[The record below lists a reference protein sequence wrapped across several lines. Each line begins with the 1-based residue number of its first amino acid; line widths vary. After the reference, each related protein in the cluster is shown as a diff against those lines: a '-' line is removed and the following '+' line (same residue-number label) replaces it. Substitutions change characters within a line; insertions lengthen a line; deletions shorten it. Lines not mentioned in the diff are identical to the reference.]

1 MTITKANQSQ
11 FHWGYEMRCKHILS
25 LHTSWSAL
33 IGLLTGS
40 AALAAASLAQVQSAA
55 AAATET
61 VLYQFKG
68 GNDGANPHAG
78 LISDSTG
85 ALYGTT
91 WHGGGTG
98 CVGGL
103 GCGTVFKLTPPAA
116 GQTKWTK
123 EILYRFQGGSDGEAP
138 FAPLVLDSKGAL
150 YGTTLA
156 GGASFGLGTVFKLK
170 PPATGQ
176 TQWTE
181 KILYR
186 FGVVGGDGVGP
197 EAGLIF
203 DSKGALYGTTGGGG
217 GPSNCGT
224 VFKLKPPAAGE
235 TQRTEK
241 VLYSFAG
248 TGDGCLPVY
257 GRLIFDSEGAL
268 YGTTQGTTRVIG
280 AAPSGVV
287 FKLAPPA
294 AGHMWTETVLYSFKG
309 GSDGSRP
316 WAGVI
321 FDSKGALY
329 GTTLEGGG
337 GASCGTAGCGTVF
350 KLKPP
355 AAGLT
360 LWTEK
365 VLYRFQGTAGGDGEA
380 PQGGLVFD
388 TTGALYGTTFA
399 GGNIQLGTV
408 FKLKPPAAGLT
419 QWTEKVLSDLPS
431 GGANPIGDPLLCS
444 VQGGQPACAPPT
456 TSGPT
461 ATPVAIRNA
470 EVNSPSPHDN
480 FGSIDDILNQ

>member
-1 MTITKANQSQ
+1 
-11 FHWGYEMRCKHILS
+11 MRCKHILS
-25 LHTSWSAL
+25 LHTSRSAL

-40 AALAAASLAQVQSAA
+40 AALAVASLAHVRPAA

-61 VLYQFKG
+61 VLHKFNG
-68 GNDGANPHAG
+68 GTDGANPHAG
-78 LISDSTG
+78 VISDSNG
-85 ALYGTT
+85 VLYGTT
-91 WHGGGTG
+91 WRGGGTG
-98 CVGGL
+98 CVAGL

-123 EILYRFQGGSDGEAP
+123 EILYRFQGGNDGEAP
-138 FAPLVLDSKGAL
+138 FAGLILDSKGAL

-170 PPATGQ
+170 PPAAGQ

-181 KILYR
+181 KVLYR
-186 FGVVGGDGVGP
+186 FGGVGGDGVGP

-203 DSKGALYGTTGGGG
+203 DSKGALYGTTSGGGG
-217 GPSNCGT
+217 SSNCGT
-224 VFKLKPPAAGE
+224 VFKLKPPVAGE
-235 TQRTEK
+235 TQWTEK

-294 AGHMWTETVLYSFKG
+294 SGHMWTETVLYSFKG

-316 WAGVI
+316 LAGVI

-337 GASCGTAGCGTVF
+337 GASCGNGCGTVF

-360 LWTEK
+360 QWTEK
-365 VLYRFQGTAGGDGEA
+365 VLYRFQGTFAGDGEA

-388 TTGALYGTTFA
+388 PTGVLFGTTSA
-399 GGNIQLGTV
+399 GGNISLGTV

-419 QWTEKVLSDLPS
+419 QWTEKVLSDLPN
-431 GGANPIGDPLLCS
+431 GGASPIGEGLLCP
-444 VQGGQPACAPPT
+444 VIGDQPACAPPGGRPV
-456 TSGPT
+456 SG
-461 ATPVAIRNA
+461 AGDELNCA
-470 EVNSPSPHDN
+470 EVFSALSSASGGSL
-480 FGSIDDILNQ
+480 FGDLIILFFIGKACG

>member
-1 MTITKANQSQ
+1 
-11 FHWGYEMRCKHILS
+11 
-25 LHTSWSAL
+25 LHNPRSAL

-61 VLYQFKG
+61 VLHKFKG

-91 WHGGGTG
+91 WRGGGSG

-138 FAPLVLDSKGAL
+138 LAPLTLDSTGAL
-150 YGTTLA
+150 YGTTEA
-156 GGASFGLGTVFKLK
+156 GGVSFGLGTVFKLT
-170 PPATGQ
+170 PPAAGQ
-176 TQWTE
+176 TLWTE
-181 KILYR
+181 TILYR
-186 FGVVGGDGVGP
+186 FGGVGGDGVGP

-203 DSKGALYGTTGGGG
+203 GSKGALYGTTAGGGG
-217 GPSNCGT
+217 ASNCGT
-224 VFKLKPPAAGE
+224 VFKLKPPAAGQ
-235 TQRTEK
+235 TLWTEK

-248 TGDGCLPVY
+248 TGDGCLPAS

-268 YGTTQGTTRVIG
+268 YGTTRGTTNVIG
-280 AAPSGVV
+280 AASGTV

-294 AGHMWTETVLYSFKG
+294 AGQTKWTETVLYRFQG
-309 GSDGSRP
+309 GSDGSQP
-316 WAGVI
+316 FAGVI

-329 GTTLEGGG
+329 GTTGAGGG
-337 GASCGTAGCGTVF
+337 GASCGNGCGTVF

-360 LWTEK
+360 QWTEK
-365 VLYRFQGTAGGDGEA
+365 VLLRFQGTFGGDGES
-380 PQGGLVFD
+380 PQGGVVFD
-388 TTGALYGTTFA
+388 TTGALYGTTAA
-399 GGNIQLGTV
+399 GGAIGLGTV
-408 FKLKPPAAGLT
+408 FKLKPPAASLT

-431 GGANPIGDPLLCS
+431 GGANPIGDPLLCP
-444 VQGGQPACAPPT
+444 VQGGQPDC
-456 TSGPT
+456 
-461 ATPVAIRNA
+461 ATPLAARANLTIKDIEA
-470 EVNSPSPHDN
+470 EIAAESDASGFAHLL
-480 FGSIDDILNQ
+480 GDILNFDLNPL